1 MYRQTIPLYEETTLK
16 LMSELAAA
24 SEGYTSSMNQSW
36 LAFLQSKS
44 GEIGESQRTVFPHF
58 QQEIP
63 NQYVIPC
70 TQESVICFEGKD
82 AESFLQNQTTCD
94 INDLV
99 EGRFLF
105 GAYCNPKGRVLAT
118 FRLYIINGA
127 IYMVCHHSIVTSL
140 LERLKMFVLRADV
153 AFRIRPDLAVMC
165 LNKCAEL
172 GRFSLLSWCQT
183 GPAWPKE
190 CYGDSEST
198 QPAQLIVVP
207 VSDAIQLIEESEE
220 DITLLDSDYWNL
232 LQIRHG
238 VASITASTSDL
249 FTPQNLNLDLISGVS
264 FTKGCYPGQEIVARL
279 RYLGRVKQR
288 LLRGRFQDECEVR
301 VGQSVT
307 LVDRTDSKA
316 GVIVNASALE
326 GVTTECLLSV
336 HGFLEAENV
345 FCSRAQPSKQ
355 ITTLPLPYSLQ

>member
-1 MYRQTIPLYEETTLK
+1 
-16 LMSELAAA
+16 MSELVTTRDNH
-24 SEGYTSSMNQSW
+24 TSPMNRSW
-36 LAFLQSKS
+36 LAFLESKG
-44 GEIGESQRTVFPHF
+44 GEFVEGQRTEFLHF
-58 QQEIP
+58 QEEIP
-63 NQYVIPC
+63 DQYVIPC
-70 TQESVICFEGKD
+70 TQESVICFEGTD
-82 AESFLQNQTTCD
+82 VESFLQSQFTCD
-94 INDLV
+94 INNLKDNQ
-99 EGRFLF
+99 FLF

-118 FRLYIINGA
+118 FRLFIINGA

-140 LERLKMFVLRADV
+140 LDRLKMFVMRADV
-153 AFRIRPDLAVMC
+153 AFRIRSDLVVIC
-165 LNKCAEL
+165 LNVNSEL
-172 GRFSLLSWCQT
+172 GRFPVTSSCQA

-190 CYGDSEST
+190 CYDESKST
-198 QPAQLIVVP
+198 QPVQLIVVP
-207 VSDAIQLIEESEE
+207 VSDAIKIIQESEGE
-220 DITLLDSDYWNL
+220 IRLLDSDYWNL

>member
-1 MYRQTIPLYEETTLK
+1 
-16 LMSELAAA
+16 MSELAATRDN
-24 SEGYTSSMNQSW
+24 YTSPMNRSW

-63 NQYVIPC
+63 DQYVIPC
-70 TQESVICFEGKD
+70 TQESVICFEGED
-82 AESFLQNQTTCD
+82 VESFLQSQFTCD
-94 INDLV
+94 INDLQDNK
-99 EGRFLF
+99 FLF

-118 FRLYIINGA
+118 FRLFTMNGA

-153 AFRIRPDLAVMC
+153 AFRTRPDLAVMC
-165 LNKCAEL
+165 HNKFTEP
-172 GRFSLLSWCQT
+172 GRFSLLSWCKT

-198 QPAQLIVVP
+198 QPAQLIVLP

-238 VASITASTSDL
+238 VASITESTSGL

-264 FTKGCYPGQEIVARL
+264 FSKGCYPGQEIVARL

-301 VGQSVT
+301 VGGSVT
-307 LVDRTDSKA
+307 LLDTTDSKA
-316 GVIVNASALE
+316 GVIVNASVLE

-336 HGFLEAENV
+336 YGFLEAETIY
-345 FCSRAQPSKQ
+345 CYSAQPSKQ
-355 ITTLPLPYSLQ
+355 ITTLPLPYPLQ

>member
-1 MYRQTIPLYEETTLK
+1 
-16 LMSELAAA
+16 MSELVATRDN
-24 SEGYTSSMNQSW
+24 YTSPMNRSW
-36 LAFLQSKS
+36 LAFLESKG
-44 GEIGESQRTVFPHF
+44 GEIVEGQRTEFPHF
-58 QQEIP
+58 QEEIP
-63 NQYVIPC
+63 DQYVIPC
-70 TQESVICFEGKD
+70 TQESVICFEGTD
-82 AESFLQNQTTCD
+82 VESFLQSQFTCD
-94 INDLV
+94 INNLKDN
-99 EGRFLF
+99 EFLF

-118 FRLYIINGA
+118 FRLFIINGV

-140 LERLKMFVLRADV
+140 LDRLKMFVMRADV
-153 AFRIRPDLAVMC
+153 AFRIRSDLAVIC
-165 LNKCAEL
+165 LNVNSEL
-172 GRFSLLSWCQT
+172 GRFPVTTWCQA

-190 CYGDSEST
+190 CYDESKST
-198 QPAQLIVVP
+198 QPVQLIVVP
-207 VSDAIQLIEESEE
+207 VSNAIDIIKESEGE
-220 DITLLDSDYWNL
+220 IRLLDSDYWNL

-307 LVDRTDSKA
+307 LADRTDSKA

-336 HGFLEAENV
+336 HGFLEAENI